1 MAPARPAL
9 AQSESKARFFE
20 RLGLDDNNELHR
32 RIYAMMKEEA
42 VEAFKRL
49 TENREA
55 LVVELRHTGLEP
67 PFSHAQISETAIH
80 REILHMYYHA
90 RPETRVVYDLAHDRE
105 RLEEENWVV
114 RWLLWHVFRYRDNRN
129 RNRRGPSNGSPGDD
143 DDDDDDT
150 ESGDGSTSAGG
161 SSNKG
166 KSLQQIQ
173 GAVTIIQAV
182 IDISVKLPLALPR
195 PHDTGIPCG
204 TGDAAQHGR
213 HTSYC
218 ISSNTSSPGT
228 LNTRLTVPCSTNI
241 GLSALS
247 DNPREDQDSSDNHLP
262 SVMQQTGAS
271 RLTAGTATAWSL
283 LSARKAP

>member
-55 LVVELRHTGLEP
+55 LVLELRHTGLEP

-80 REILHMYYHA
+80 REILNMYYRA
-90 RPETRVVYDLAHDRE
+90 RPETRVIYDLAHDRE

-129 RNRRGPSNGSPGDD
+129 RNRRGPSNGGPGED

-150 ESGDGSTSAGG
+150 ESGDGSANTGGSLTKCELLRQVRDVVTGMRALADIRTSIYRRNLNYTLLGSCEERLMLLRTSAIPHTAVLPIPAAAVYPVTKLTIPH
-161 SSNKG
+161 SS
-166 KSLQQIQ
+166 
-173 GAVTIIQAV
+173 
-182 IDISVKLPLALPR
+182 
-195 PHDTGIPCG
+195 
-204 TGDAAQHGR
+204 
-213 HTSYC
+213 
-218 ISSNTSSPGT
+218 
-228 LNTRLTVPCSTNI
+228 
-241 GLSALS
+241 
-247 DNPREDQDSSDNHLP
+247 
-262 SVMQQTGAS
+262 
-271 RLTAGTATAWSL
+271 TAGFKVV
-283 LSARKAP
+283 R

>member
-143 DDDDDDT
+143 DDDNDDT

-161 SSNKG
+161 LSTKG
-166 KSLQQIQ
+166 SLCSPPN
-173 GAVTIIQAV
+173 A
-182 IDISVKLPLALPR
+182 
-195 PHDTGIPCG
+195 
-204 TGDAAQHGR
+204 
-213 HTSYC
+213 
-218 ISSNTSSPGT
+218 SSPDT
-228 LNTRLTVPCSTNI
+228 PYHEIDSLMLHQHPASTFS
-241 GLSALS
+241 GDPL
-247 DNPREDQDSSDNHLP
+247 EEQDSSDSHLAFF
-262 SVMQQTGAS
+262 MHQAEAS
-271 RLTAGTATAWSL
+271 TSPAGKRRPNGVERAR
-283 LSARKAP
+283 ARKAPWTQEAPSVPSQKPRDNLLRETDRTPGIEGVRHQQP

>member
-129 RNRRGPSNGSPGDD
+129 RNRRGPSNGSPGEDD
-143 DDDDDDT
+143 DDDEDT

-161 SSNKG
+161 SSTKG
-166 KSLQQIQ
+166 KSLQQMQ
-173 GAVTIIQAV
+173 GAVATIQAV
-182 IDISVKLPLALPR
+182 TDTSKSSRWPSLDHTILGPREERVMLLNAGAIPHLCSSFNASIPGTPHHNIDSPR
-195 PHDTGIPCG
+195 PPP
-204 TGDAAQHGR
+204 
-213 HTSYC
+213 
-218 ISSNTSSPGT
+218 SSSFDPV
-228 LNTRLTVPCSTNI
+228 R
-241 GLSALS
+241 
-247 DNPREDQDSSDNHLP
+247 
-262 SVMQQTGAS
+262 
-271 RLTAGTATAWSL
+271 
-283 LSARKAP
+283 